1 MTVLS
6 ESRFSS
12 RMSIYIRPFLAKLR
26 RSLSEL
32 VSLIVEFKSALLVL
46 LMWVILGGFVV
57 VRPQDIDSTGFFPA
71 DVFLASL
78 TFLVSLLGSI
88 LELILYPIDL
98 VTTNKPFDETTI
110 PEIFIL
116 LIPLV
121 ILIVGSFLIMVWTE
135 D

>member
-1 MTVLS
+1 MS